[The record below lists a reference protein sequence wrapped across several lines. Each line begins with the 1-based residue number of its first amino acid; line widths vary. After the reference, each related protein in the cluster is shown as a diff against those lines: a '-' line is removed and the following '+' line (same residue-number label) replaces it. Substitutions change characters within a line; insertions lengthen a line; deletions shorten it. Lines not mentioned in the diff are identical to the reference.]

1 MRRYERWWFRLWINA
16 KAHHR
21 PPRAAIIEWPY
32 IWTAHLLAW
41 VIGVGATRGR
51 KGDEREEV

>member
-1 MRRYERWWFRLWINA
+1 MRRYERWWFRLWLNA
-16 KAHHR
+16 KTNHR

-32 IWTAHLLAW
+32 LAVVHILAG
-41 VIGVGATRGR
+41 VIGVGAMRGR